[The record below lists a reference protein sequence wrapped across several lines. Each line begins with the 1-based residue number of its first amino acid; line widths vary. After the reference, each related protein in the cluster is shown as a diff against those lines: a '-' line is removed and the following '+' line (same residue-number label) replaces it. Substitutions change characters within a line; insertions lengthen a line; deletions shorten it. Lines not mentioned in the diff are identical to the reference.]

1 MDKIG
6 DMHLIAW
13 EDIEDEIDR
22 LQHRVM
28 KKDEI
33 IKKQQEIIELLQK
46 ENAKLKAKIE
56 DDRKRYYAERD
67 IDEEFE

>member
-1 MDKIG
+1 MDNIG

-46 ENAKLKAKIE
+46 ENSMLKAKIE
-56 DDRKRYYAERD
+56 DDRASYRASRD
-67 IDEEFE
+67 VYEEFE

>member
-1 MDKIG
+1 MDNIG

>member
-1 MDKIG
+1 MDNIG

-46 ENAKLKAKIE
+46 ENALLKSKIE
-56 DDRKRYYAERD
+56 EDKRRYYAERD